1 MDKLQEQLNSPSW
14 CELAAPEQNEDLM
27 ISDHN
32 KEVGS
37 VSYDYAGSAQNCGP
51 IASCEGFGRCCAK
64 S

>member
-14 CELAAPEQNEDLM
+14 CELAAPEQTEDLKS
-27 ISDHN
+27 SDHN
-32 KEVGS
+32 KEAGS

-51 IASCEGFGRCCAK
+51 FASGDGLGRSCAN